1 MSKKIALIAIG
12 GNALL
17 KEKER
22 GYQEEQLE
30 NARECA
36 EMFGNVIKA
45 GFSLCVVHGNGPQV
59 GNILIQQ
66 ETGANRTPPYTLD
79 ICDAMTQ
86 GSMGYM
92 LESRLINR
100 LSYMGLDTPVTTVL
114 TEVVVDKDDPGF
126 RNPTKPV
133 GPFYR
138 EFRALELIKE
148 KGWTMK
154 EDSGRGWRKV
164 VPSPKPLEIV
174 QLAAVKLLLEAGHC
188 VIAGGG
194 GGIPVIRDASGFL
207 VGVEAVIDKDR
218 ASATLARNVGAD
230 TLIILTDIEKVAV
243 DFRTPGQ
250 RFLDRMTVS
259 EARGY
264 LDGGQFAA
272 GSMGPKIEAAIT
284 FLAPRMERS
293 LDSFME
299 KGTKPGRSQLK
310 VIITSLQSAAEVA
323 NGTTGTIITPDQ

>member
-17 KEKER
+17 KEKEK
-22 GYQEEQLE
+22 GLQEEQLE

-66 ETGANRTPPYTLD
+66 EEGSNRIPPYTLD

-92 LESRLINR
+92 IERTLINR
-100 LSYMGLDTPVTTVL
+100 LNYKNLSTPVTTVL
-114 TEVVVDKDDPGF
+114 TEVVVDKDDAGF
-126 RNPTKPV
+126 KNPTKPV
-133 GPFYR
+133 GPFYK
-138 EFRALELIKE
+138 EFRALELMKE
-148 KGWTMK
+148 KGWHMK
-154 EDSGRGWRKV
+154 EDAGRGWRKV

-174 QLAAVKLLLEAGHC
+174 QLEAIKLLLEAGHC

-218 ASATLARNVGAD
+218 LSSLLAEQLGAATYV
-230 TLIILTDIEKVAV
+230 ILTGVPKVAL
-243 DFRTPGQ
+243 DFGKPTQ
-250 RFLDRMTVS
+250 RWMDRMTAT
-259 EARGY
+259 EAARH
-264 LDGGQFAA
+264 LAEGQFPA
-272 GSMGPKIEAAIT
+272 GSMGPKIESA
-284 FLAPRMERS
+284 LAFIKAGGQEV
-293 LDSFME
+293 L
-299 KGTKPGRSQLK
+299 
-310 VIITSLQSAAEVA
+310 ITSPEALEKEDYDKV
-323 NGTTGTIITPDQ
+323 GTRIVRD

>member
-17 KEKER
+17 QEKQR
-22 GYQEEQLE
+22 GLQEEQLE
-30 NARECA
+30 NARQTA

-45 GFSLCVVHGNGPQV
+45 GYSLCIVHGNGPQV

-66 ETGANRTPPYTLD
+66 EEAANRIPPYTLD

-92 LESRLINR
+92 IERLLINR
-100 LSYMGLDTPVTTVL
+100 LAFQKLDVPVTTVL
-114 TEVVVDKDDPGF
+114 TEVVVDSEDPGF
-126 RNPTKPV
+126 QNPTKPV

-138 EFRALELIKE
+138 EHRAQELQSQKR
-148 KGWTMK
+148 WHMK

-174 QLAAVKLLLEAGHC
+174 QLEAIKLLLGAGHC

-218 ASATLARNVGAD
+218 LSSLLAEKLNAD
-230 TLIILTDIEKVAV
+230 TYVILTGVPKIALDFGRPTQRWV
-243 DFRTPGQ
+243 DRLTA
-250 RFLDRMTVS
+250 T
-259 EARGY
+259 EAAKH
-264 LDGGQFAA
+264 LADGQFPA
-272 GSMGPKIEAAIT
+272 GSMGPKVESA
-284 FLAPRMERS
+284 LAFIR
-293 LDSFME
+293 
-299 KGTKPGRSQLK
+299 GGGREVL
-310 VIITSLQSAAEVA
+310 ITSPDALEAEPYETV
-323 NGTTGTIITPDQ
+323 GTRIVQD

>member
-1 MSKKIALIAIG
+1 MMSRKIALIAIG

-17 KEKER
+17 KEKEQ
-22 GYQEEQLE
+22 GLQEEQLE

-66 ETGANRTPPYTLD
+66 EEGSNRIPPYTLD

-92 LESRLINR
+92 IERTLINR
-100 LSYMGLDTPVTTVL
+100 LNDKNLSTPVTTVL
-114 TEVVVDKDDPGF
+114 TEVVVDKDDAGF
-126 RNPTKPV
+126 KNPTKPV
-133 GPFYR
+133 GPFYK
-138 EFRALELIKE
+138 EFRALELMKE
-148 KGWTMK
+148 KGWHMK
-154 EDSGRGWRKV
+154 EDAGRGWRKV

-174 QLAAVKLLLEAGHC
+174 QLEAIKLLLEAGHC

-218 ASATLARNVGAD
+218 LSSLLAEQLGAATYV
-230 TLIILTDIEKVAV
+230 ILTGVPKVAL
-243 DFRTPGQ
+243 DFGKPTEAWM
-250 RFLDRMTVS
+250 DRMTAT
-259 EARGY
+259 EAAKH
-264 LDGGQFAA
+264 LAEGQFPA
-272 GSMGPKIEAAIT
+272 GSMGPKIESA
-284 FLAPRMERS
+284 LA
-293 LDSFME
+293 FI
-299 KGTKPGRSQLK
+299 KAGGREVL
-310 VIITSLQSAAEVA
+310 ITSPEALEKEDYDKV
-323 NGTTGTIITPDQ
+323 GTRIVRDDP

>member
-1 MSKKIALIAIG
+1 MSGKIALIAIG

-17 KEKER
+17 QEKQR
-22 GYQEEQLE
+22 GLQEEQLE
-30 NARECA
+30 NARQVA

-45 GFSLCVVHGNGPQV
+45 GYSLCVVHGNGPQV

-66 ETGANRTPPYTLD
+66 EEAANRVPPYTLD
-79 ICDAMTQ
+79 VCDAMTQ

-92 LESRLINR
+92 VERMLINR
-100 LSYMGLDTPVTTVL
+100 LAFQGLEVPVTTVL

-126 RNPTKPV
+126 QNPTKPV

-138 EFRALELIKE
+138 EHRALELQAQKR
-148 KGWTMK
+148 WHMK

-174 QLAAVKLLLEAGHC
+174 QLEAVKLLLQAGHC

-218 ASATLARNVGAD
+218 LSSLLAEQLGAD
-230 TLIILTDIEKVAV
+230 TYVILTGVPKVAIDFGKPTQRWV
-243 DFRTPGQ
+243 DRLTATAA
-250 RFLDRMTVS
+250 MK
-259 EARGY
+259 Y
-264 LDGGQFAA
+264 LAEGQFPA
-272 GSMGPKIEAAIT
+272 GSMGPKIESALA
-284 FLAPRMERS
+284 FLKAGGHEV
-293 LDSFME
+293 L
-299 KGTKPGRSQLK
+299 
-310 VIITSLQSAAEVA
+310 ITSPEALEKEPYETV
-323 NGTTGTIITPDQ
+323 GTRIVKD

>member
-1 MSKKIALIAIG
+1 MSRKIALIAIG

-17 KEKER
+17 KEKQK
-22 GYQEEQLE
+22 GLQEEQLE

-66 ETGANRTPPYTLD
+66 EEGSNRIPPYTLD

-92 LESRLINR
+92 IERVLINR
-100 LSYMGLDTPVTTVL
+100 LAYLKLNTPVTTVL
-114 TEVVVDKDDPGF
+114 TEVVVDKDDAGF
-126 RNPTKPV
+126 QNPTKPV
-133 GPFYR
+133 GPFYK
-138 EFRALELIKE
+138 EFRALELMKE
-148 KGWTMK
+148 KGWHMK
-154 EDSGRGWRKV
+154 EDAGRGWRKV

-174 QLAAVKLLLEAGHC
+174 QLEAVKLLLEAGHC

-218 ASATLARNVGAD
+218 LSSLLAEQLGAD
-230 TLIILTDIEKVAV
+230 TYVILTGVPKVAL
-243 DFRTPGQ
+243 DFGKPTQ
-250 RFLDRMTVS
+250 RWMDRMTAS
-259 EARGY
+259 EAAKH
-264 LDGGQFAA
+264 LAEGQFPA
-272 GSMGPKIEAAIT
+272 GSMGPKIESA
-284 FLAPRMERS
+284 LAFIKAGGHEV
-293 LDSFME
+293 L
-299 KGTKPGRSQLK
+299 
-310 VIITSLQSAAEVA
+310 ITSPEALEKEDYEKV
-323 NGTTGTIITPDQ
+323 GTRIVRD

>member
-17 KEKER
+17 KEKEK
-22 GYQEEQLE
+22 GLQEEQLE

-66 ETGANRTPPYTLD
+66 EEGSNRIPPYTLD

-92 LESRLINR
+92 IERMLINR
-100 LSYMGLDTPVTTVL
+100 LNYKNLKTPVTTVL

-133 GPFYR
+133 GPFYK

-148 KGWTMK
+148 KGWHMR
-154 EDSGRGWRKV
+154 EDAGRGWRKV

-174 QLAAVKLLLEAGHC
+174 QLEAIKLLLDAGHC

-218 ASATLARNVGAD
+218 LSSLLAEQLGAATYV
-230 TLIILTDIEKVAV
+230 ILTGVPKVAL
-243 DFRTPGQ
+243 DFGKPTQ
-250 RFLDRMTVS
+250 RWVDRMTAS
-259 EARGY
+259 EATKH
-264 LDGGQFAA
+264 LADGQFPA
-272 GSMGPKIEAAIT
+272 GSMGPKIESA
-284 FLAPRMERS
+284 LAFIQAGGQEV
-293 LDSFME
+293 L
-299 KGTKPGRSQLK
+299 
-310 VIITSLQSAAEVA
+310 ITSPESLEKEDYEKV
-323 NGTTGTIITPDQ
+323 GTRIVRD